1 MIKNKKAA
9 RAAASVGYSVFRFA
23 LLIAIGYIVIYPV
36 IYMISWT
43 ARTRKTEALF
53 AHFIGIFC
61 IFFLKSLDYM
71 VVFMYNGY
79 KRFSFILA

>member
-1 MIKNKKAA
+1 MAVAYSSKNRTKTFIFSPSSGSGPD
-9 RAAASVGYSVFRFA
+9 RAAACTDSS
-23 LLIAIGYIVIYPV
+23 
-36 IYMISWT
+36 T

-61 IFFLKSLDYM
+61 IFFLQSLDYM